1 MVVPLCQRNMQ
12 DHPEIRCGAFLWITL
27 WNNVKNS
34 LVFHSICVG
43 GGMYVD
49 EQIVNIR
56 VSENEYIRMRP
67 VDKTGYE
74 KLQRGYNILRR
85 VTKMVTKMV
94 TNNRDCGE
102 NYR

>member
-1 MVVPLCQRNMQ
+1 MDNSV
-12 DHPEIRCGAFLWITL
+12 D
-27 WNNVKNS
+27 NVKNS

-74 KLQRGYNILRR
+74 KATKE
-85 VTKMVTKMV
+85 VTIF
-94 TNNRDCGE
+94 
-102 NYR
+102 